1 MFVYL
6 ACVFILTVS
15 VAFVFTMIA
24 RGLAPRLGMLDL
36 PDGVRKLHVAPI
48 PLLGGLALLGAIFVG
63 SGVTVASDKFGL
75 IDLQLPIGFVTILLA
90 SAAAFCAIGLYDD
103 KYNLCARNKFLLQI
117 IACLPFAISG
127 HRIEHVEFLGAT
139 LDFGQLGIPF
149 TVLWIVSCVN
159 VVNLIDG
166 MDGLASTICL
176 ILAMVMTPI
185 AILNGNMAIAM
196 LSLIYAAS
204 LLGFLLHNWPPAKIF
219 LGDAGSLLIGFLAG
233 ALSVGG
239 VFKTATGFTLVMPL
253 VVLSVPFFDTFLAI
267 VRRKLKGQQI
277 SHPDRCHIHHQLQDR
292 GLSSSQ
298 TLLVLT
304 GICLLMGM
312 TAVVSA
318 LLKTD
323 LVALVGCITI
333 LAILV
338 GARVF
343 ARQETNLFLYHVRAA
358 HSVLTSVNSIVKA
371 ELLAEKLSSPH
382 QNSWLEVKDEIQSN
396 IAEVC
401 GVDLELTLHD
411 QRDGHLVSTVRWQGT
426 SPAVHETPVWHV
438 TRSQLR
444 GNDVC
449 VTMSASGGVNSRP
462 ASRQMAEI
470 IRILN
475 VITEHWP
482 ADTSHSPESR
492 AHDYQPAE
500 NDPTVLMSH
509 PKTQIV
515 ADRLQRAA

>member
-24 RGLAPRLGMLDL
+24 CGLAPRLGMLDL

-185 AILNGNMAIAM
+185 AILNGNMAEF
-196 LSLIYAAS
+196 Y
-204 LLGFLLHNWPPAKIF
+204 P
-219 LGDAGSLLIGFLAG
+219 
-233 ALSVGG
+233 
-239 VFKTATGFTLVMPL
+239 
-253 VVLSVPFFDTFLAI
+253 
-267 VRRKLKGQQI
+267 
-277 SHPDRCHIHHQLQDR
+277 
-292 GLSSSQ
+292 
-298 TLLVLT
+298 
-304 GICLLMGM
+304 
-312 TAVVSA
+312 SA
-318 LLKTD
+318 L
-323 LVALVGCITI
+323 
-333 LAILV
+333 
-338 GARVF
+338 
-343 ARQETNLFLYHVRAA
+343 
-358 HSVLTSVNSIVKA
+358 
-371 ELLAEKLSSPH
+371 
-382 QNSWLEVKDEIQSN
+382 
-396 IAEVC
+396 
-401 GVDLELTLHD
+401 
-411 QRDGHLVSTVRWQGT
+411 
-426 SPAVHETPVWHV
+426 
-438 TRSQLR
+438 
-444 GNDVC
+444 
-449 VTMSASGGVNSRP
+449 M
-462 ASRQMAEI
+462 
-470 IRILN
+470 
-475 VITEHWP
+475 
-482 ADTSHSPESR
+482 
-492 AHDYQPAE
+492 
-500 NDPTVLMSH
+500 
-509 PKTQIV
+509 
-515 ADRLQRAA
+515 